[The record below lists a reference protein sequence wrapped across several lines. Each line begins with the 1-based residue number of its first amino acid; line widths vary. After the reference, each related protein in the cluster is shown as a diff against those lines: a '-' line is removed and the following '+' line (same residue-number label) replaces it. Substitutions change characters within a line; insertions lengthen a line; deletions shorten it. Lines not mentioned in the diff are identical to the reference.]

1 MSSSPRAVE
10 SLLNNKTK
18 QNPPQ
23 HNKSS
28 DRLVVYERLPFGF
41 QLCAG
46 AGAEGVGVGSRL
58 LGLLLIH
65 RLWLQAE
72 LGVGAGGLQL
82 L

>member
-1 MSSSPRAVE
+1 MSSSPCAAE

-23 HNKSS
+23 QNKSS

-41 QLCAG
+41 QLC

-72 LGVGAGGLQL
+72 LGVGVGGLQL